1 MSAPLPQLPP
11 LATAMLW
18 AVALA
23 LLSRRDKVHVCY
35 SDRELRCL
43 LFEIP
48 QKPAPYIIILYDP
61 TSLSLGGLEWALV
74 EFCAES
80 LHSLHVLFKLYK

>member
-1 MSAPLPQLPP
+1 M
-11 LATAMLW
+11 
-18 AVALA
+18 
-23 LLSRRDKVHVCY
+23 
-35 SDRELRCL
+35 RELRCL

-74 EFCAES
+74 ELCAEA
-80 LHSLHVLFKLYK
+80 LHSLHVLFKHYKWCYLILVSASQAT

>member
-1 MSAPLPQLPP
+1 MSAPPLPTPSLYNCGNRN
-11 LATAMLW
+11 AGG
-18 AVALA
+18 
-23 LLSRRDKVHVCY
+23 LSRRDKVHGCY

-74 EFCAES
+74 EFCAEA